1 MYFSFIL
8 FGMFVMAIGDS
19 NDTLSIWHYNGDILH
34 EARPSSCE
42 VKCHN
47 ICQVGIR
54 DRCQR
59 CYRRCWLLIGYKL
72 YSGNVVLSVSSTL
85 KLPFNLYRL
94 NDI

>member
-1 MYFSFIL
+1 MFILVLL
-8 FGMFVMAIGDS
+8 FGMFIAASGDS
-19 NDTLSIWHYNGDILH
+19 NNTLSNGDILH

-42 VKCHN
+42 VKCHG

-72 YSGNVVLSVSSTL
+72 NSGNVAVC
-85 KLPFNLYRL
+85 K
-94 NDI
+94 